1 MNRLTLKQR
10 IISALGFIVLILLII
25 LLFIVYPVA
34 KKIHQL
40 QKDINKIEVELEKR
54 YENSQKLQRTV
65 REIGQISK
73 ETNLLSQIMIKNGEE
88 LSLITELEALAEK
101 YHIVQNLNVSLKE
114 IATEERRA
122 GFTKYYLLTFANEG
136 RFSDH
141 VKYLADLEKNSLY
154 IITDNVRWEKTKANK
169 AGDQTVLLNFSS
181 IIYVDPESTNK

>member
-34 KKIHQL
+34 KKIYQL